1 MFARP
6 LAKIIPLRSLPLAD
20 LAPGV
25 AVGPTGPAAALP
37 DDVFASYLNPQTPLT
52 VGDQI
57 SLLPFVTDPTGQITL
72 TSATRIAL
80 AAGYYLVFYKVS
92 ALFHSPNYMQITPCY
107 NNAPHLEAGIYFAN
121 TANGSSA
128 TGSAHFILY
137 APTGTTFSL
146 IYSGSAN
153 AIDGEANLTFFK
165 AAQTRVNP

>member
-1 MFARP
+1 M
-6 LAKIIPLRSLPLAD
+6 
-20 LAPGV
+20 
-25 AVGPTGPAAALP
+25 
-37 DDVFASYLNPQTPLT
+37 
-52 VGDQI
+52 GDQI

-107 NNAPHLEAGIYFAN
+107 NNAPHLEAGIST

-146 IYSGSAN
+146 TYSGSAN
-153 AIDGEANLTFFK
+153 ATDGEANLTFLK
-165 AAQTRVNP
+165 LRRPV